1 MKLYTYTVCFYFS
14 LLNKDFKVIK
24 QDDVMLDTEDYES
37 YEMRDK
43 VLMDES
49 ISNATYVAYNKNK

>member
-1 MKLYTYTVCFYFS
+1 
-14 LLNKDFKVIK
+14 
-24 QDDVMLDTEDYES
+24 MLDTEDYES

-49 ISNATYVAYNKNK
+49 INNATYVAYNKNK